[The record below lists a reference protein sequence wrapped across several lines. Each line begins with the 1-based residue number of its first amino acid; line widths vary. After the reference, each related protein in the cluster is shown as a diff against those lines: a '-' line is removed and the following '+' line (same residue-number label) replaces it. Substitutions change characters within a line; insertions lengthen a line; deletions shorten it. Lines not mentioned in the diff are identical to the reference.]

1 MDRPI
6 GVTLLA
12 SFFALQ
18 SLVNVIILYGYYV
31 TGYPLDTTLYFMV
44 ISVAGFVAAYGLFSG
59 RRWGR
64 YGMMLLAGWE
74 MLLGILGTFMAFDLE
89 PTSPIQATTKLI
101 VYAIVIYFLTRPEI
115 ADYFIK

>member
-31 TGYPLDTTLYFMV
+31 TGFPSDTTLYFMV
-44 ISVAGFVAAYGLFSG
+44 ISVAGFVAAYGLFIG

-64 YGMMLLAGWE
+64 YGMMILAGWE
-74 MLLGILGTFMAFDLE
+74 ML
-89 PTSPIQATTKLI
+89 
-101 VYAIVIYFLTRPEI
+101 
-115 ADYFIK
+115 